1 MRAGPTVQV
10 LTGSVG
16 VGARVSSHRA
26 GRMIADR
33 LDVWDVQIEATA
45 DRAPRERLTL
55 TAAPSLVPT
64 GPGDP
69 LAHYGQ
75 RLHVSQTLTI
85 GGVEALVPI
94 GWYQVET
101 WEEQSDGTVKVEAY
115 DLLQRLEKNPMAWPS
130 SPPYGA
136 TVQSELQRLAAS
148 PEEGGVPVVLDAP
161 DAAVSREHE
170 WGTSRVEAVGKLC
183 EAHGLLWAVRSDG
196 RLHAWAPG
204 APVSAAEYTGRDLLI
219 ESSRA
224 SGARRANRWIVGAT
238 GEGEDRESRY
248 TAETTGYEYPY
259 DPAGYGVVTDRNEMQ
274 IADET
279 FILSF
284 LLPGKIS
291 YYDGLACSMSFGFS
305 GTAIYRFR
313 NNDVPDG
320 RRSYIRQTWVQ
331 TCSVE
336 HSPSPWATDDEYRA
350 AFLAALA
357 AL

>member
-1 MRAGPTVQV
+1 MRAGPTVHA
-10 LTGSVG
+10 LTGPVG

-26 GRMIADR
+26 GRMIADH

-85 GGVEALVPI
+85 GGVETLVPI

-224 SGARRANRWIVGAT
+224 SGVRRANRWVVGAT

-274 IADET
+274 IADGVSALYKAADT
-279 FILSF
+279 YRRNAQAAHGTRSLS
-284 LLPGKIS
+284 I
-291 YYDGLACSMSFGFS
+291 
-305 GTAIYRFR
+305 
-313 NNDVPDG
+313 VPDPRLELWDTITVTVSHEAGPETLTG
-320 RRSYIRQTWVQ
+320 RVT
-331 TCSVE
+331 
-336 HSPSPWATDDEYRA
+336 ATSLTIDKPDATMRVDLEVLSHA
-350 AFLAALA
+350 
-357 AL
+357 

>member
-1 MRAGPTVQV
+1 MRAGPTVQA
-10 LTGSVG
+10 LTGPVG

-55 TAAPSLVPT
+55 TAAPSLVPA

-85 GGVEALVPI
+85 GGVETLVPI

-224 SGARRANRWIVGAT
+224 SGARRANRWVVGAT

-274 IADET
+274 IADGVSALYKAADT
-279 FILSF
+279 YRRNAQAAHGTRSLS
-284 LLPGKIS
+284 I
-291 YYDGLACSMSFGFS
+291 
-305 GTAIYRFR
+305 
-313 NNDVPDG
+313 VPDTRLELWDTITVTVPHETGPETLTG
-320 RRSYIRQTWVQ
+320 RVT
-331 TCSVE
+331 
-336 HSPSPWATDDEYRA
+336 ATSLTIDKPDATMRVDLEVLSHA
-350 AFLAALA
+350 
-357 AL
+357 

>member
-1 MRAGPTVQV
+1 MRAGPTVQA
-10 LTGSVG
+10 LTGPVG

-26 GRMIADR
+26 GRMIADH

-85 GGVEALVPI
+85 GGVETLVPI

-224 SGARRANRWIVGAT
+224 SGVRRANRWVVGAT

-274 IADET
+274 IADGVSALYKAADT
-279 FILSF
+279 YRRNAQAAHGTRSLS
-284 LLPGKIS
+284 I
-291 YYDGLACSMSFGFS
+291 
-305 GTAIYRFR
+305 
-313 NNDVPDG
+313 VPDPRLELWDTITVTVSHEAGPETLTG
-320 RRSYIRQTWVQ
+320 RVT
-331 TCSVE
+331 
-336 HSPSPWATDDEYRA
+336 ATSLTIDKPDATMRVDLEVLSHA
-350 AFLAALA
+350 
-357 AL
+357 

>member
-1 MRAGPTVQV
+1 MRAGPTVQA
-10 LTGSVG
+10 LTGPVG

-26 GRMIADR
+26 GRMIADC

-85 GGVEALVPI
+85 GGVETLVPI

-136 TVQSELQRLAAS
+136 TVQSELQRLASS
-148 PEEGGVPVVLDAP
+148 PEEGGVPVVLDTP
-161 DAAVSREHE
+161 DATVSREHE

-224 SGARRANRWIVGAT
+224 SGARRANRWVVGAT

-274 IADET
+274 IADGVSALYKAADT
-279 FILSF
+279 YRRNAQAAHGTRSLS
-284 LLPGKIS
+284 I
-291 YYDGLACSMSFGFS
+291 
-305 GTAIYRFR
+305 
-313 NNDVPDG
+313 VPDPRLELWDTITVTVPHEAGPETLTG
-320 RRSYIRQTWVQ
+320 RVT
-331 TCSVE
+331 
-336 HSPSPWATDDEYRA
+336 ATSLTIDKSDATMRVDLEVLSHA
-350 AFLAALA
+350 
-357 AL
+357 

>member
-85 GGVEALVPI
+85 GGVEILVPI

-148 PEEGGVPVVLDAP
+148 PEEGGVPGVLDAP
-161 DAAVSREHE
+161 DATVSREHE

-224 SGARRANRWIVGAT
+224 SGARRANRWVVGAT

-274 IADET
+274 IADGVSALYKAADT
-279 FILSF
+279 YRRNAQAAHGTRSLS
-284 LLPGKIS
+284 I
-291 YYDGLACSMSFGFS
+291 
-305 GTAIYRFR
+305 
-313 NNDVPDG
+313 VPDPRLELWDTITVTVPHEAGPETLTG
-320 RRSYIRQTWVQ
+320 RVT
-331 TCSVE
+331 
-336 HSPSPWATDDEYRA
+336 ATSLTIDKPD
-350 AFLAALA
+350 ALMRVDLEVLSHA
-357 AL
+357 